1 MNKEIILE
9 KVKQFKELQIFIRQ
23 LEEEMEGI
31 KQTVINEMTAQQ
43 VDEMIIDVFTIR
55 YTTYTTN
62 RIDSTTLK
70 KEKPEIYDY
79 YTKATEAKRFT
90 VS

>member
-1 MNKEIILE
+1 MNANLIETIR
-9 KVKQFKELQIFIRQ
+9 QFKELQIFVRQ
-23 LEEEMEGI
+23 LEEEMEAI
-31 KQTVINEMTAQQ
+31 KQTVINEMNAQQ
-43 VDEMIIDVFTIR
+43 VNEMIVDCFTVR
-55 YTTYTTN
+55 YTSYITN

-70 KEKPEIYDY
+70 KERPEIYDY

>member
-1 MNKEIILE
+1 MNALLE
-9 KVKQFKELQIFIRQ
+9 KIRQFKELQIFVRQ
-23 LEEEMEGI
+23 LEEEMDGI
-31 KQTVINEMTAQQ
+31 KQSVINEMTSQQ
-43 VDEMIIDVFTIR
+43 IDEMVIDVFTIR
-55 YTTYTTN
+55 YTTYITN